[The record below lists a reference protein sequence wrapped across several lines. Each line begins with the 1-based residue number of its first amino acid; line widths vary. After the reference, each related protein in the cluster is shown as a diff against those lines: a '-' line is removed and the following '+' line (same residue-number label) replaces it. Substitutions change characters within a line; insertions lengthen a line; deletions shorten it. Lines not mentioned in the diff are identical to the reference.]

1 MGPVAD
7 TPDWAQ
13 VDEAGLL
20 EGTVVSRLAPAGI
33 AVDLAL
39 VTELLLS
46 EPATASYLRAE
57 VEHDGAGFSQLVPR
71 TRLFFNRPRAIDV
84 GWDVVT
90 LAAVAAAFQSFSL
103 AGAATAM
110 QRLLR
115 AFRLLD
121 DAELDLVA
129 LLLGA
134 SGGRPYDCSVAEERI
149 AAGYE
154 DESAD
159 QVRSRLAAME
169 RRGILVQKA
178 DGWRL
183 VR

>member
-1 MGPVAD
+1 MGRMTD
-7 TPDWAQ
+7 TSDWTP

-20 EGTVVSRLAPAGI
+20 EGTVVSRLTSAGI
-33 AVDLAL
+33 EIDLTQ

-46 EPATASYLRAE
+46 DPSTATYLRAE
-57 VEHDGAGFSQLVPR
+57 AADGEPGFSQLVPR

-84 GWDVVT
+84 GWDAVT
-90 LAAVAAAFQSFSL
+90 LAAVAAVFQSLSL

-121 DAELDLVA
+121 DAEIDLVA
-129 LLLGA
+129 LLIGA
-134 SGGRPYDCSVAEERI
+134 SGGRPYDRGVAEERI

-154 DESAD
+154 DESAE
-159 QVRSRLAAME
+159 QVRRRLAAME
-169 RRGILVQKA
+169 KRGILVQA
-178 DGWRL
+178 PDGWRL